1 MQSNLKISGHLSRW
15 ALLGLIVVS
24 LAGCAKS
31 CNKQAD
37 STDGSNTNSE
47 VNTGVNMNVETNK
60 GPAASTSGAVDL
72 SVDAGGLSKT
82 TVSLRTEKGVLKF
95 KFYSGDAPV
104 TVNRLVELIQSKFY
118 NGVRFHRVVPGF
130 VVQTGDPK
138 SRNPNDP
145 SVGTGGSGTKL
156 KAEFNSRKHVRGTV
170 AMARAQ
176 DPNSADSQ
184 FYICYG
190 PTSHLDG
197 SYTVVG
203 QVIDYGE
210 TVGGKDVLDR
220 IAAGDEVIE
229 VKLE

>member
-1 MQSNLKISGHLSRW
+1 MQSILKISGQTARW
-15 ALLGLIVVS
+15 VLVGLIVVS
-24 LAGCAKS
+24 LSGCAKS
-31 CNKQAD
+31 CNKQAA
-37 STDGSNTNSE
+37 SPDGANSNSE
-47 VNTGVNMNVETNK
+47 SNTGVNMNVETNK
-60 GPAASTSGAVDL
+60 SSEATAAGAVDL
-72 SVDAGGLSKT
+72 TVDAGGLSKT
-82 TVSLRTEKGVLKF
+82 TVSLRTERGTLKF

-190 PTSHLDG
+190 PASHLDG

-220 IAAGDEVIE
+220 INAGDEVIE